1 MEIDPILFW
10 MQLRM
15 VSFPEWMI
23 VEIGPSLFWM
33 QLRLVIFPEWK
44 ILGRREMRSQAR
56 RSTFAELFDAFATGR

>member
-1 MEIDPILFW
+1 MEIDPIVFW

-15 VSFPEWMI
+15 VSFPEWKI

-33 QLRLVIFPEWK
+33 QLRLVSFPEWK
-44 ILGRREMRSQAR
+44 ILERREMRSQAR